1 MVIAGCCPQKMC
13 YLISLRC
20 AFELKISCNLHSNG
34 NGKVEQLKANLE
46 VENSPAKFLS
56 VNGHVTLVAWKLFP
70 KRCKQRIGEGEMS
83 AN

>member
-20 AFELKISCNLHSNG
+20 AFEVKILCNLHSNG
-34 NGKVEQLKANLE
+34 NGEVEQLKANLE

-56 VNGHVTLVAWKLFP
+56 VNGHVTLSLGNYFP
-70 KRCKQRIGEGEMS
+70 NVVSSE
-83 AN
+83 